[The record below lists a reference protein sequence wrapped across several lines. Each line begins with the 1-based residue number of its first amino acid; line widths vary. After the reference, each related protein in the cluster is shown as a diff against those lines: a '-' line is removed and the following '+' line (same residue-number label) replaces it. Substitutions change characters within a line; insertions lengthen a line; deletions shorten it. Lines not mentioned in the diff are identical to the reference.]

1 VRRAPLAALA
11 AVVIVAAGAGVWQ
24 SGVLGAAAGSASP
37 SASPATAA
45 KTAKVSKRTLQV
57 SEDVGGTLGYAGQQV
72 VQGGLAG
79 TLTWLPALGATIDR
93 GGRLYEVNGREHPIL
108 MIGTRPAWRQL
119 ASGVP
124 NGADVAQLEQNLKA
138 LGFAGRHMKIDTHW
152 DAKTTAAV
160 KRWQKAAHLPVDGTV
175 DLGEVVFLPSA
186 IRITD
191 EPMGL
196 GSQVG
201 PGAQVETGTQTTRVV
216 TVALETTYA
225 PLVKVGTPVTITL
238 PDGST
243 TAGHVTSIG
252 RVASSSDSSV
262 PGGGGTP
269 TVDMTVGLDD
279 PKAGADLDKA
289 PVTVH
294 IVSVQHAN
302 VLAVPVSALVALLE
316 GGYAVEILAAD
327 GTHSYVR
334 VTLGIFQGGWVEV
347 SGTGVA
353 EGATVVVTGS

>member
-1 VRRAPLAALA
+1 MRRAPLAALA
-11 AVVIVAAGAGVWQ
+11 AVVLVAAGAGVWQ
-24 SGVLGAAAGSASP
+24 SGVLSAAAGSASP

-57 SEDVGGTLGYAGQQV
+57 SEDVGGTLGYAGQQA
-72 VQGGLAG
+72 VQGGLPG
-79 TLTWLPALGATIDR
+79 TLTWLPALGSTIDR

-108 MIGTRPAWRQL
+108 MIGARPAWRRL
-119 ASGVP
+119 AAGVS
-124 NGADVAQLEQNLKA
+124 NGSDILQLERNLKA
-138 LGFAGRHMKIDTHW
+138 LGYASRLMKVDSHW
-152 DAKTTAAV
+152 DSRTTAAV
-160 KRWQKAAHLPVDGTV
+160 KRWQKAARLPVDGAV
-175 DLGEVVFLPSA
+175 ELGEVVFLPSA

-191 EPMGL
+191 QPVGL

-201 PGAQVETGTQTTRVV
+201 PGAQVETGTTTTRVV
-216 TVALETTYA
+216 SVALETTYA

-252 RVASSSDSSV
+252 RVASSSDASN

-294 IVSVQHAN
+294 IVSVQHPN
-302 VLAVPVSALVALLE
+302 VLAVPVDALVALLE
-316 GGYAVEILAAD
+316 GGYAVEVVAPD
-327 GTHSYVR
+327 GTHAYQR

-347 SGTGVA
+347 TGDGLA
-353 EGATVVVTGS
+353 EGASVVVTGS